1 MTPDDAEFKDAV
13 MSPVRQRDALAS
25 DRQDTNAVVASTTAA
40 TLSIVQSHKWKRRTW
55 RSASTRS
62 C

>member
-13 MSPVRQRDALAS
+13 MSPVRQRDALES

-40 TLSIVQSHKWKRRTW
+40 TLSIVQSFKWKGRP
-55 RSASTRS
+55 
-62 C
+62 